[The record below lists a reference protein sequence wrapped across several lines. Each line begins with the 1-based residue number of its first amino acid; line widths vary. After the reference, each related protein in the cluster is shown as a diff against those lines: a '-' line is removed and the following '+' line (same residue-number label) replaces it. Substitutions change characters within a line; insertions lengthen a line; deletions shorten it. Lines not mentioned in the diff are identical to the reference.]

1 MHNLHSRVIFFSQ
14 DKDAL
19 CQETQVSLGAV
30 VRAYLLSGRRK
41 YAEKFCAE
49 HNMSERHF
57 FWLQAR
63 ALARNHDWKGLES
76 LACDRRFPYDNLSLV
91 ELCQRFGAPKSE
103 LAKHIARVQ
112 NGSRRA
118 ELFTEAGL
126 DDGSQFDS
134 DKSHS
139 TFASKAVEFF
149 SI

>member
-1 MHNLHSRVIFFSQ
+1 M
-14 DKDAL
+14 
-19 CQETQVSLGAV
+19 
-30 VRAYLLSGRRK
+30 VRAYLLSGRTK

-63 ALARNHDWKGLES
+63 ALARNHDWKNLES
-76 LACDRRFPYDNLSLV
+76 LASDRRFPNGNLSLV

-112 NGSRRA
+112 NGPRRA

-126 DDGSQFDS
+126 DYGSQVDFD
-134 DKSHS
+134 KPQS

-149 SI
+149 SM